1 MSPLMHKG
9 SHALYMNNRKASMK
23 PYLKYHFHIQEG
35 KITHA
40 IEKGMSNDGS
50 HGSESC
56 QYSCCKTFIVF
67 RGYCRTTAF

>member
-1 MSPLMHKG
+1 MPHLMHKG
-9 SHALYMNNRKASMK
+9 RDALYMNSKKASLK
-23 PYLKYHFHIQEG
+23 PYLKYHFHIQKG

-40 IEKGMSNDGS
+40 IEKGISNNGS

-56 QYSCCKTFIVF
+56 QYSCCKIFNVL